1 MPKKNPAASSAP
13 AKPKKSE
20 LRREAILASAIDLFD
35 RKGYAN
41 TSLDDVA
48 HAVGIRREALYYY
61 FRSRA
66 EILLA
71 IIGPQTAD
79 LVEGLRDILA
89 GDEPPPQK
97 LRAAIRNHLRRFDRH
112 CLEMTISL
120 RDGIM
125 GSTPEVRTA
134 MQKVWKEYEQ
144 MWTRLV
150 EEGQADGSFARMGA
164 PKMVSFAILG
174 MCNWLSRWYSPR
186 KDTTIDELI
195 DIYHGMITQG
205 LLPRVAE
212 PVPRA
217 RAGASKTPAKRV
229 KRSE

>member
-1 MPKKNPAASSAP
+1 MQNKERAASSAP
-13 AKPKKSE
+13 AKPRKSE

-48 HAVGIRREALYYY
+48 HAVGIKREALYYY

-71 IIGPQTAD
+71 IIGPQTTG
-79 LVEGLRDILA
+79 LVDGLREILA
-89 GDEPPPQK
+89 GEAPPAEK
-97 LRAAIRNHLRRFDRH
+97 LRAAICNHLRRFDRH

-125 GSTPEVRTA
+125 GSTPEVRA
-134 MQKVWKEYEQ
+134 SMQKVWKEYEQ
-144 MWTRLV
+144 MWTQLV
-150 EEGQADGSFARMGA
+150 GDGQADGSFVKVGS
-164 PKMVSFAILG
+164 PKMVAFAILG

-186 KDTTIDELI
+186 KDTTIEELI

-205 LLPRVAE
+205 LLPRADGQPAHAAE
-212 PVPRA
+212 PLTRRPKRA
-217 RAGASKTPAKRV
+217 T
-229 KRSE
+229 

>member
-1 MPKKNPAASSAP
+1 MQKKKPAAPPAP

-20 LRREAILASAIDLFD
+20 IRREAILASAIDLFD

-48 HAVGIRREALYYY
+48 QAVGIKREALYYY

-79 LVEGLRDILA
+79 LVEGLRDIVA
-89 GDEPPPQK
+89 GDAPPAEK

-125 GSTPEVRTA
+125 GSTPEVREA
-134 MQKVWKEYEQ
+134 MQKVWKDYEQ

-150 EEGQADGSFARMGA
+150 EQGQADGSFVKLGA

-205 LLPRVAE
+205 LLPRDAGH
-212 PVPRA
+212 PS
-217 RAGASKTPAKRV
+217 GASAAPRKAPAKRA
-229 KRSE
+229 KRAK